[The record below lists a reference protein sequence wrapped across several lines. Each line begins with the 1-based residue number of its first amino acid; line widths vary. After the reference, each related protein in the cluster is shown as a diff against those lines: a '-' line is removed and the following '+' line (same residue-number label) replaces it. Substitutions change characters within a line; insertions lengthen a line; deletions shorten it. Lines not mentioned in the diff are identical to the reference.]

1 MRLAKVESLRKVP
14 PSQSTLL
21 APKRAT
27 SAHDLHPGAIRAGTS
42 RAQTCLCTRL
52 CPRAA
57 KAVLDCSRDVVL
69 QGAQMLQEL
78 EILSQSHEREVD
90 MKDAIIQMLDRAIPS

>member
-1 MRLAKVESLRKVP
+1 
-14 PSQSTLL
+14 
-21 APKRAT
+21 
-27 SAHDLHPGAIRAGTS
+27 
-42 RAQTCLCTRL
+42 
-52 CPRAA
+52 
-57 KAVLDCSRDVVL
+57 VL